1 MCKSCYNMTIFVCNG
16 SKRWELIKS
25 KILLYSSK
33 QTYKSAKYQW
43 MNFANLSFFQP
54 IPAIIAIITKEKKT
68 AKKRSIES
76 KWSRGLGHEIRKD
89 SKSSGSQDIDC
100 QSASCVQRMSKML
113 EGSRLQ
119 IKVLEVLI
127 NHVYPRRSHLC

>member
-1 MCKSCYNMTIFVCNG
+1 MQWIQKVGN
-16 SKRWELIKS
+16 K
-25 KILLYSSK
+25 KIQNSFILK

-113 EGSRLQ
+113 EGTRL
-119 IKVLEVLI
+119 
-127 NHVYPRRSHLC
+127 NHHFN

>member
-1 MCKSCYNMTIFVCNG
+1 
-16 SKRWELIKS
+16 
-25 KILLYSSK
+25 
-33 QTYKSAKYQW
+33 

-119 IKVLEVLI
+119 IKVLEVQVKPCISETFSPLLGPI
-127 NHVYPRRSHLC
+127 LEFPRDGDA